1 MRVESLSN
9 TVCSICGRRKATH
22 RLKVSEKFT
31 SYPDMYAG
39 TSICDV
45 CGKLIEDPRYR
56 RSHWILVGDD
66 VKLLTKEELL
76 KVLEDPPIGSLIYVK
91 SAGRKYSFLRA
102 LRFAS
107 TNTMV
112 ALCGEDEGVVFV
124 PRDRLSYLVK
134 LARDAYNTL
143 RRKTSLLEG
152 CGTGEWVYEDLCRE
166 IEQVRGEL
174 AWRIVVRAL

>member
-1 MRVESLSN
+1 MRVESLSS

-31 SYPDMYAG
+31 SYPDLYAG
-39 TSICDV
+39 TAICDV

-56 RSHWILVGDD
+56 KSHWILTGND

-76 KVLEDPPIGSLIYVK
+76 KVLEDPPPDSLIYVK
-91 SAGRKYSFLRA
+91 STGRKYGFLRA
-102 LRFAS
+102 LRFTS

-112 ALCGEDEGVVFV
+112 VLCGEDEGVVFV
-124 PRDRLSYLVK
+124 PRDRLSYIVK
-134 LARDAYNTL
+134 LAEDTYNTL
-143 RRKTSLLEG
+143 KRKTSLLEG
-152 CGTGEWVYEDLCRE
+152 CSTSEWVHEDLCRE
-166 IEQVRGEL
+166 IEQVKGEL